1 MSDERRVNPRLD
13 LSVPLSV
20 QKISVESKRDS
31 APLTTMTRNIS
42 AGGVY
47 FNTLQGEDFKPGMR
61 VELKISMPHHS
72 VPVHKMASFSLVG
85 KGTVLR
91 IDFPLE
97 RSDAGPPGEDT
108 LSGVAVQFDES
119 LRFENFQLV

>member
-1 MSDERRVNPRLD
+1 VSNDDRRVYPRLD

-20 QKISVESKRDS
+20 QKIDVQSERESP
-31 APLTTMTRNIS
+31 PLTTMTANIS

-91 IDFPLE
+91 IDSPLE
-97 RSDAGPPGEDT
+97 PGELEEEI